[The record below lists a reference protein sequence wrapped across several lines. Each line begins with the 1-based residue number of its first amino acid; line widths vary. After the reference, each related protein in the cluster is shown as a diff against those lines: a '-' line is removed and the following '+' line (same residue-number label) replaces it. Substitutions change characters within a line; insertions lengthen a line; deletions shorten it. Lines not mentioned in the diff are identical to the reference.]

1 MKDEALDIQCI
12 IFYNWIARDSTPERL
27 AYTTEYF
34 ISLCRRQRALN
45 TESKRPIQR
54 FKGEDMTVPV
64 DEG

>member
-1 MKDEALDIQCI
+1 MKDEAPDIQCI
-12 IFYNWIARDSTPERL
+12 ICNNWIARDSAPTRR
-27 AYTTEYF
+27 AYTTEYC
-34 ISLCRRQRALN
+34 ISICRRQRALN